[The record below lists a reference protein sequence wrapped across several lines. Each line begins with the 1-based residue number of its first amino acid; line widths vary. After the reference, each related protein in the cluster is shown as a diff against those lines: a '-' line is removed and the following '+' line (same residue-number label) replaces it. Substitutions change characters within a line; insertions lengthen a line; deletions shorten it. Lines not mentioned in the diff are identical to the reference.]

1 MESISKEIDKNLK
14 LKRWVAFVKLT
25 SLTETARKMLE
36 GKNFVYLATV
46 NPDGTPQV
54 TPTWVDTDGKF
65 VLVNTAIGRVKHRNV
80 KRNPNVALAITDH
93 DNPYNLVVIRGRVV
107 DQLTGR
113 VAEEH
118 IDKMSKK
125 YRGIDK
131 FQKQNPGEQRVILK
145 IEPTRVIS
153 R

>member
-1 MESISKEIDKNLK
+1 MIVD
-14 LKRWVAFVKLT
+14 LT
-25 SLTETARKMLE
+25 NLTESARKMLE

-65 VLVNTAIGRVKHRNV
+65 ILVNTAIGRVKQRNV
-80 KRNPNVALAITDH
+80 KKNPNVALAITDQN
-93 DNPYNLVVIRGRVV
+93 NPYNLVVIRGKVV

-131 FQKQNPGEQRVILK
+131 YPNRSPGEQRVILK

>member
-1 MESISKEIDKNLK
+1 
-14 LKRWVAFVKLT
+14 
-25 SLTETARKMLE
+25 MLE

-80 KRNPNVALAITDH
+80 KKNPNVALAITDQ
-93 DNPYNLVVIRGRVV
+93 DNPYNLVLIRGRVV

-118 IDKMSKK
+118 IDKMAKK
-125 YRGIDK
+125 YKGIDK
-131 FQKQNPGEQRVILK
+131 YPNRNPGEQRVILK

>member
-1 MESISKEIDKNLK
+1 
-14 LKRWVAFVKLT
+14 
-25 SLTETARKMLE
+25 MLE

-80 KRNPNVALAITDH
+80 KKNPNVALAITDQN
-93 DNPYNLVVIRGRVV
+93 NPYNLVVIRGKVV

-113 VAEEH
+113 VADEH
-118 IDKMSKK
+118 IDKMAKK
-125 YRGIDK
+125 YRGLDK
-131 FQKQNPGEQRVILK
+131 YPNRSPGEQRVILK

-153 R
+153 ARTAQSYLVSPYPDFFVLVNLSRSEIS

>member
-1 MESISKEIDKNLK
+1 ME
-14 LKRWVAFVKLT
+14 LT

-80 KRNPNVALAITDH
+80 KKNPNVALAITDQ
-93 DNPYNLVVIRGRVV
+93 DNPYNLVVIRGKVV
-107 DQLTGR
+107 DQLTGP

-131 FQKQNPGEQRVILK
+131 YPNRSPGEHRVILK

>member
-1 MESISKEIDKNLK
+1 MIVE
-14 LKRWVAFVKLT
+14 LT
-25 SLTETARKMLE
+25 SLTESARKMLE
-36 GKNFVYLATV
+36 DKNFVYLATV

-65 VLVNTAIGRVKHRNV
+65 ILVNTAIGRVKHRNV
-80 KRNPNVALAITDH
+80 KKNPNVALAITDQN
-93 DNPYNLVVIRGRVV
+93 NPYDLVVIRGKVV
-107 DQLTGR
+107 EQLTGR

-131 FQKQNPGEQRVILK
+131 YPNRSPGEQRVILK